1 MKPPSTDR
9 PRSGPPAPA
18 TPRRRT
24 FPGPAGTVMVADAY
38 GPQDAPAVL
47 LLHGGGQT
55 RHAWGGAARALGEQ
69 GWHAVALDL
78 PGHGDSGW
86 PEDGDYTIRTIAE
99 SVART
104 VRALGRPVAL
114 VGASLGGLASMAAL
128 DLPDP
133 LRIDALVLVDIA
145 PRTEEPGVRRIVSF
159 MTAHPEGFASLDEAA
174 AHIAAYKG
182 QPVGAR
188 SEGLRKNLRLNEAGR
203 WVWHWDP
210 RLMHDRNHA
219 DRRDPEAFERGLRR
233 LGAPSLLV
241 RGRRSDV
248 ITEAGARAFL
258 EAVPGAR
265 YIDLQDAGHMV
276 AGDANDAFT
285 ASVTHFLREAMPPA
299 PAAETP
305 EEPA

>member
-1 MKPPSTDR
+1 M
-9 PRSGPPAPA
+9 RSAETGAA
-18 TPRRRT
+18 GGRAGAAARRLE
-24 FPGPAGTVMVADAY
+24 FPGPAATVMVADAW
-38 GPQDAPAVL
+38 GPPDAPAVL

-55 RHAWGGAARALGEQ
+55 RHAWGDTARALGAQ
-69 GWHAVALDL
+69 GWNAVALDM

-86 PEDGDYTIRTIAE
+86 PEDGDYTLRRLAE
-99 SVART
+99 SVAST
-104 VRALGRPVAL
+104 ARALGRPVAL
-114 VGASLGGLASMAAL
+114 VGASLGGMAAMAAL

-133 LRIDALVLVDIA
+133 LTIDALVLVDIA
-145 PRTEEPGVRRIVSF
+145 PRTEEIGVRRIMSF
-159 MTAHPEGFASLDEAA
+159 MTAHPEGFESLDEAA

-188 SEGLRKNLRLNEAGR
+188 SAGLRKNLRLNAAGR

-219 DRRDPEAFERGLRR
+219 GRSDPEAYERGLRR
-233 LGAPSLLV
+233 LAAPALLV

-258 EAVPGAR
+258 DAVPGAR
-265 YIDLQDAGHMV
+265 YVDLHDAGHMV

-285 ASVTHFLREAMPPA
+285 SSVIDFLREAMPPA
-299 PAAETP
+299 PASTNP
-305 EEPA
+305 KDRPR